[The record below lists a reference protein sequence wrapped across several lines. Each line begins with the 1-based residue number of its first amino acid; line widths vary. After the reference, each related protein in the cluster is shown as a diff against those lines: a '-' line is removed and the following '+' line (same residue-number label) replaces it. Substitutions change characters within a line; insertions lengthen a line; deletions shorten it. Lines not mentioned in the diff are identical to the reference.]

1 MATAQKHRERSC
13 YSYHNKPDFTG
24 FHRKAAIKTT
34 SKAKKSLAETFL
46 GMFKR
51 QKKGDK

>member
-51 QKKGDK
+51 QNKGGK

>member
-13 YSYHNKPDFTG
+13 YSYQNKPVFSG

-34 SKAKKSLAETFL
+34 SKAKKSITEAFL
-46 GMFKR
+46 GMFKK

>member
-1 MATAQKHRERSC
+1 MASVQKHRERSC
-13 YSYHNKPDFTG
+13 YSYHNKPDFSG
-24 FHRKAAIKTT
+24 FHRKAAIKTIN
-34 SKAKKSLAETFL
+34 KAKKSLTETFL